1 VNPDIHIRD
10 PETNGY
16 KEMPGFIQ
24 GKQRTGADRQMNH
37 QIRFCKYF
45 HQDTNWRKFKEPEPV
60 RSSGLGKCVKEAVAE
75 DAEEGVEAMQ
85 GQGRVSSMPGPSIS
99 ESP

>member
-1 VNPDIHIRD
+1 
-10 PETNGY
+10 
-16 KEMPGFIQ
+16 
-24 GKQRTGADRQMNH
+24 
-37 QIRFCKYF
+37 
-45 HQDTNWRKFKEPEPV
+45 
-60 RSSGLGKCVKEAVAE
+60 VKEAVAE